1 MKEII
6 SKNKH
11 TKERMRERKIEVVIL
26 AAGVGSRLRPL
37 TDKLPKCLIEINES
51 NILERVLNQLK
62 KHERVES
69 ISVLTGHEHEKLNNF
84 LNQSYPDVRH
94 VYNPDYKITNN
105 MYSLSL
111 FLNRRKE
118 ENDLIIINADCVYET
133 EIVNKCIKFEGSCIM
148 ADSSLYQEESMKI
161 GIEEGKVIKI
171 SKKIAKDKNVF
182 TSIDLYK
189 FEPQEANVLHEIVNQ
204 YISSADLNQW
214 TEVAINELVDKNDQ
228 VYSNDISGLKW
239 FEIDTMEDLENAR
252 KLFSNAN

>member
-1 MKEII
+1 
-6 SKNKH
+6 
-11 TKERMRERKIEVVIL
+11 
-26 AAGVGSRLRPL
+26 
-37 TDKLPKCLIEINES
+37 
-51 NILERVLNQLK
+51 
-62 KHERVES
+62 
-69 ISVLTGHEHEKLNNF
+69 
-84 LNQSYPDVRH
+84 
-94 VYNPDYKITNN
+94 
-105 MYSLSL
+105 
-111 FLNRRKE
+111 
-118 ENDLIIINADCVYET
+118 
-133 EIVNKCIKFEGSCIM
+133 
-148 ADSSLYQEESMKI
+148 MKI
-161 GIEEGKVIKI
+161 GIEEGKVTKI